1 MTPQDFIRQIRSSV
15 VEENLFLYK
24 DIFTS
29 TDPQTATDPY
39 WKRALALYGKL
50 DSEDKNV
57 MFDIVRQVMVD
68 TISNVFAVLDGVSQL
83 DGQVCEFSLTSNSG
97 SQRINGEL
105 QDRFLELEENR

>member
-1 MTPQDFIRQIRSSV
+1 MTPQDFVRQIRSSV

-29 TDPQTATDPY
+29 TDPQTATDPH
-39 WKRALALYGKL
+39 WKPALTLYGKL

>member
-1 MTPQDFIRQIRSSV
+1 M
-15 VEENLFLYK
+15 
-24 DIFTS
+24 
-29 TDPQTATDPY
+29 
-39 WKRALALYGKL
+39 ALYGKL

-83 DGQVCEFSLTSNSG
+83 DCQVGELSLTSNSG